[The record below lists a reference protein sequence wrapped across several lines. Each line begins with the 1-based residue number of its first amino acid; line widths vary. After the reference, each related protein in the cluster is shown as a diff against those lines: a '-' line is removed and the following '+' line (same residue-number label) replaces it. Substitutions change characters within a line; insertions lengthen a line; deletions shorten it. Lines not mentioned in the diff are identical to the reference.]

1 MLELITDRTAQDV
14 QRWQELKAKGYAA
27 MTPEERAEWDTSKGA
42 YNYTDLNRVEDA
54 VAYLAARLNALGYR
68 VVIPY
73 TRTWAVTD
81 VPTVADMTRYL
92 ENVRAIRAAY
102 TRFSTT
108 PAAPASMNK
117 LTYET
122 ANDIEQILKDVETL
136 IENMVAAFTYSGDI
150 YGGEI

>member
-14 QRWQELKAKGYAA
+14 ERWNELKAKGYAA
-27 MTPEERAEWDTSKGA
+27 MTPAERAEWDTSKGA
-42 YNYTDLNRVEDA
+42 YNYTDLNRVENA

-68 VVIPY
+68 VTISS

-92 ENVRAIRAAY
+92 ENIRAIRAAY

-108 PAAPASMNK
+108 PDAPVSMQK
-117 LTYET
+117 LTYT
-122 ANDIEQILKDVETL
+122 AANDIEQILKDVETL
-136 IENMVAAFTYSGDI
+136 IENMVAAFTYAGDF
-150 YGGEI
+150 YGGEF